1 MPRKIRWGLPV
12 PLIAFNG
19 IFFFRQGILVCRAG
33 RAVYVMTM
41 IANICS
47 FVKRVCTIREPH
59 NQPPPAGEETAAEG
73 YAGQE
78 TPEL

>member
-1 MPRKIRWGLPV
+1 MGAPGSAHCFQRDL
-12 PLIAFNG
+12 
-19 IFFFRQGILVCRAG
+19 FFRQGILVCRAG